1 MQSFIFLI
9 TKTVSRTCNSR
20 NGHFLISYLPWL
32 IAYQFIDT
40 LFQQLQRTDTYQAF
54 ISCILSLHI
63 HMLFRKC
70 CFNTSVAWSSAIVV
84 KYSVAIL
91 RNTVPVKLSFNR
103 NQASLILPLMFT
115 ACFMSCGNMHQHAI
129 WATCMHGMTLPFAHH
144 AVNEIWIFKIVLC
157 FMFWISQPASLFVL
171 PVVCCWC

>member
-1 MQSFIFLI
+1 MPWKFSTHLTPAHRILMQSFIFLI

-63 HMLFRKC
+63 HTLFRKC
-70 CFNTSVAWSSAIVV
+70 CFNTSVAWSSAMIV

-91 RNTVPVKLSFNR
+91 RNAVPVKLSFNR

-115 ACFMSCGNMHQHAI
+115 ACFMSCGICISM
-129 WATCMHGMTLPFAHH
+129 PFEQLACTAWHFH
-144 AVNEIWIFKIVLC
+144 LHV
-157 FMFWISQPASLFVL
+157 MQ
-171 PVVCCWC
+171 